1 MSVWSEVFLGVIAV
15 ATLAMAIAQ
24 VGVFITASLLARR
37 VARLMDQVERELK
50 PAFGHVNAIGRDASR
65 AVALATAQ
73 VERADRLFSDL
84 SQKIDETLATVQKSI
99 IAPAR
104 EGRALFNALR
114 AVLDGLRE
122 ARRTARTRHR
132 AEDEDALFI

>member
-1 MSVWSEVFLGVIAV
+1 VSIWSEVFLGVIAI

-24 VGVFITASLLARR
+24 VGVFIAAGLLARR

-50 PAFGHVNAIGRDASR
+50 PTFGHVNAIGRDASR
-65 AVALATAQ
+65 AVSLATAQ
-73 VERADRLFSDL
+73 VERADRLLSDL
-84 SQKIDETLATVQKSI
+84 SKRIDETVATVQQSI

-114 AVLDGLRE
+114 AVLEGLRE